1 MRSLSGSAGWT
12 TPGIASSP
20 THDGR
25 FELPPTPLDQE
36 MMPAEARL
44 LCHITGRISGLLLDL
59 YLGWQHLPRITHCG
73 GALRKKQKPNKGR
86 AFSNAMTTSAHL
98 FGSNA
103 PLGQIQHAARSRSS
117 TVQCV
122 KHPRRAGRSHIN
134 PPTPPPEGNARL
146 RSANS
151 RDCEILQNCCWIFPL
166 ANYGGGAVRCVQ
178 RSRTK
183 RN

>member
-1 MRSLSGSAGWT
+1 
-12 TPGIASSP
+12 
-20 THDGR
+20 
-25 FELPPTPLDQE
+25 
-36 MMPAEARL
+36 
-44 LCHITGRISGLLLDL
+44 
-59 YLGWQHLPRITHCG
+59 
-73 GALRKKQKPNKGR
+73 
-86 AFSNAMTTSAHL
+86 MTTSTHL

-183 RN
+183 KLSTRRARGKRSLQVFAKGRSHSKKTQNKTHIVTLRWQLARNAGKLHMKCGHRHTIESVSMLAFAVLMLGRPAKHNYYQANPDVR